1 MRRLAQYALVVG
13 VVAFGFCALAG
24 AFAQGPPQRPTADE
38 QAARQA
44 DRAFL
49 QAVKQADRTALGGFL
64 DAEFTWT
71 DAEGRTL
78 TRAEALRDLPKP
90 IIADESGAQI
100 TAHNYGQVEMIQAH
114 RGREH
119 ILRIWVKRPAGW
131 RQLVYQEVRLMDTE
145 PVVTPGT
152 GAACENPCKTVP
164 YQPKSENERGAI
176 TAYMALQAATVA
188 RDSATWGIYV
198 AEEFAAA
205 NSNSNK
211 VLDRRTRMEDLERNK
226 MAGYSPMP
234 VVKMQVF
241 EFGDAVVLVTEHQ
254 PERGRPVHITRM
266 WVKRDG
272 KWLEAASYQTRI
284 QAAPAQPFGGSGGFI
299 G

>member
-1 MRRLAQYALVVG
+1 MRRIALYALAVG
-13 VVAFGFCALAG
+13 VASSGLAVL
-24 AFAQGPPQRPTADE
+24 ASVFAQNAPPRPAADE
-38 QAARQA
+38 QAVLQA

-49 QAVKQADRTALGGFL
+49 QSVGQANRTALGGFL

-78 TRAEALRDLPKP
+78 IRAEVLRDLPKP
-90 IIADESGAQI
+90 AIADEGSAQI
-100 TAHNYGQVEMIQAH
+100 TAHNYGLVEMIQTH

-119 ILRIWVKRPAGW
+119 ILRIWVKRAAGW

-145 PVVTPGT
+145 PVATPGT
-152 GAACENPCKTVP
+152 GATCENPCKTVP

-176 TAYMALQAATVA
+176 TAYMALQAATVV
-188 RDSATWGIYV
+188 RDSATWGTYV
-198 AEEFAAA
+198 ADEFAAA

-211 VLDRRTRMEDLERNK
+211 VLDKRTRMEDLERNK

-266 WVKRDG
+266 WVKREG
-272 KWLEAASYQTRI
+272 HWLEAASYQTRI
-284 QAAPAQPFGGSGGFI
+284 QAASARP
-299 G
+299 

>member
-1 MRRLAQYALVVG
+1 MRRIALYALVGAIGLWTVPD
-13 VVAFGFCALAG
+13 
-24 AFAQGPPQRPTADE
+24 AFAQGPPQRPAAEE

-44 DRAFL
+44 DRAFV
-49 QAVKQADRTALGGFL
+49 QAVGQAGRTALGRLL

-71 DAEGRTL
+71 DADGKTL

-90 IIADESGAQI
+90 VIADESSAQI

-152 GAACENPCKTVP
+152 GAACENPCKFVP

-188 RDSATWGIYV
+188 RDSATWGLYV

-226 MAGYSPMP
+226 MAGYTPMP

-266 WVKRDG
+266 WIKREG

-284 QAAPAQPFGGSGGFI
+284 QAAPARP
-299 G
+299 